1 MLNSLKSW
9 EWTIG
14 RALGGGSAQIRGW
27 SLRLPRGSAGL
38 IAVWHSPN
46 GGPTLSTH
54 FSPRSPPRPSPGSL
68 HYSDEDVTKYNDLIP
83 AESSSLTEKPSEV
96 SDSQV
101 TTRGCPWGWG
111 PWRGWT
117 VLGASPLP
125 TTMMQV
131 LVRIWEKERR
141 SFSPTPSCF
150 LGSSIPRG
158 FVARSQ
164 SEAGTAPSPC
174 VAPSPRAA
182 EDRGREGS
190 GVGDCPA
197 ARSLVA
203 TAAALPI
210 PQNGTFVSSRRN
222 GQLWPGRSVAAG
234 SSSGKQLRG
243 RPWER
248 CPRDGCW
255 AASEKTRL
263 KPRGRSWGSP
273 RLSPSRRGIGPGGP
287 PCHRL
292 HRLFLLPLRSRCRLR
307 SLLPE
312 RGSSGF

>member
-14 RALGGGSAQIRGW
+14 RVLGGGSAQIRGW

-38 IAVWHSPN
+38 IAVWHSPS

-125 TTMMQV
+125 SAHHDDAGPGAHLGKGTPVILSYPV
-131 LVRIWEKERR
+131 LLFRQQHPPWVRGTEPER
-141 SFSPTPSCF
+141 SWHSPQPVCSPQPQGC
-150 LGSSIPRG
+150 RG
-158 FVARSQ
+158 Q
-164 SEAGTAPSPC
+164 GTGGQ
-174 VAPSPRAA
+174 
-182 EDRGREGS
+182 RGWGLS
-190 GVGDCPA
+190 
-197 ARSLVA
+197 
-203 TAAALPI
+203 
-210 PQNGTFVSSRRN
+210 
-222 GQLWPGRSVAAG
+222 
-234 SSSGKQLRG
+234 
-243 RPWER
+243 R
-248 CPRDGCW
+248 CPVAG
-255 AASEKTRL
+255 
-263 KPRGRSWGSP
+263 GNGGGSANP
-273 RLSPSRRGIGPGGP
+273 TKWHL
-287 PCHRL
+287 C
-292 HRLFLLPLRSRCRLR
+292 
-307 SLLPE
+307 LLPE
-312 RGSSGF
+312 KRAAVAGQERGRGQLLRQAAPGEAMGALPPGWMLGGI

>member
-1 MLNSLKSW
+1 MLNSPKSW

-14 RALGGGSAQIRGW
+14 RVLGGGSAQLRGW
-27 SLRLPRGSAGL
+27 SLRPPRGSAGL
-38 IAVWHSPN
+38 IAAWHSPR
-46 GGPTLSTH
+46 GGPTLSTR

-117 VLGASPLP
+117 VLGALPEHRPCPLA
-125 TTMMQV
+125 TTMQV

-141 SFSPTPSCF
+141 SLSPTPSCF

-203 TAAALPI
+203 TAASLPI

-263 KPRGRSWGSP
+263 KPRGRSLGVP
-273 RLSPSRRGIGPGGP
+273 MAVAEQEGDQPQGAPLSLPTPAVSFAFAQQMPAP
-287 PCHRL
+287 
-292 HRLFLLPLRSRCRLR
+292 LPLA
-307 SLLPE
+307 
-312 RGSSGF
+312 